1 MVIRFS
7 AENFR
12 SFKEKQELTLVAT
25 SLKELPGALIH
36 IDGFSHDLLRV
47 AAIYGANASGK
58 TNVLKAL
65 SFMCSTV
72 RNSHSKWAPEARIN
86 RHTFRLNQS
95 ESKPSSFEVEFLVS
109 GTPYRYGFVLNTER
123 ILEEWLL
130 AYPQGKQQLWFTRNE
145 KQKEGQEPAG
155 RFSFGRHLS
164 GENRAIEALT
174 RKNSLFL
181 SAAAQNNHSMLLP
194 VYNWFAAN
202 AHFAMAPRDSSQS
215 TANMCKDNK
224 RKEILANMLSS
235 VDLGVTGLRVEEVR
249 LDEEVESINAEH
261 FKNFFA
267 ALKNMVSALDPQANI
282 ETITKLFLL
291 HRGSDEKPVEFP
303 LEEESAGTSAY
314 FALLGPVISVLEN
327 GGVLCVDELDSSLH
341 PLLALELVKLFND
354 EKLNPMGAQL
364 IFNTHDTNLL
374 DNSILRR
381 DQIWFTEKDAQ
392 GATHLYPLSDFTPRK
407 NENLKRGYLQGRFG
421 AVPFIGQIGLE
432 MKRHKSS

>member
-1 MVIRFS
+1 MVIRFT

-36 IDGFSHDLLRV
+36 IEGFSHDLLRV

-72 RNSHSKWAPEARIN
+72 RNSHSKWDPEAKIN
-86 RHTFRLNQS
+86 RQPFRLNQS
-95 ESKPSSFEVEFLVS
+95 EGKPSSFEIEFLVS
-109 GTPYRYGFVLNTER
+109 GTPYRYGFVVNTKR
-123 ILEEWLL
+123 VLEEWLL
-130 AYPQGKQQLWFTRNE
+130 AYPQGKQQLWFTRKE
-145 KQKEGQEPAG
+145 EQKEGQEPAV

-181 SAAAQNNHSMLLP
+181 SAAAQNNHGMLLP

-202 AHFAMAPRDSSQS
+202 AHFVMSPRNSAQR
-215 TANMCKDNK
+215 TADLCKDDQH
-224 RKEILANMLSS
+224 KEILANMLSS
-235 VDLGVTGLRVEEVR
+235 VDFGVTGLRVEEIR
-249 LDEEVESINAEH
+249 LDGLDEQVEQIKKFRTALRDMMSLFDQQIN
-261 FKNFFA
+261 
-267 ALKNMVSALDPQANI
+267 L
-282 ETITKLFLL
+282 ETATKLFLL
-291 HRGSDEKPVEFP
+291 HRGSGKEPVEFP

-314 FALLGPVISVLEN
+314 FALLGPAISVLEK

-354 EKLNPMGAQL
+354 EKRNPMGAQL
-364 IFNTHDTNLL
+364 VFNTHDTNLL

-381 DQIWFTEKDAQ
+381 DQIWFTEKDTQ

-432 MKRHKSS
+432 MRGPQE